1 MPKISAPAKRVG
13 VALCLT
19 ACLAGL
25 SLAQDET
32 QLTAN
37 RRLLPN
43 IGAGL
48 RAVKSGA
55 DGRTYVLASP
65 SPGLVAFDAQNK
77 QLFVIEGIAAG
88 EKSTHPPI
96 VFGED
101 CDVDGTGKIYVAD
114 RGANAIQVFSADGA
128 LLRSISVS
136 APISVAALPE
146 QEIAVA
152 TLREPHLVIVFDKN
166 GRDVREFGDPEQLT
180 ERLDLNRFL
189 NIGRLVSDAQGL
201 LYYAFSYTPEPTAR
215 RYDRHGYAGLDIRYT
230 ALGAAAE
237 AQAVRREI
245 LRQEKRRSAPVF
257 KRVLTAVGVD
267 RGNGEVWMAV
277 GNTLLHFDNEGT
289 RRDTYQLYTPAGAR
303 LEANTILV
311 GKDHLIIGSDPLGI
325 FEFDRPD
332 KKSVPQAKFS
342 SGTFATKQASRGIAT
357 SK

>member
-1 MPKISAPAKRVG
+1 LCIAGVLRIS
-13 VALCLT
+13 VALCLM
-19 ACLAGL
+19 A
-25 SLAQDET
+25 SLGSPAFAQDEE
-32 QLTAN
+32 QLSAN

-48 RAVKSGA
+48 RAVKSGP

-65 SPGLVAFDAQNK
+65 SPGLVVFDAQNK
-77 QLFVIEGIAAG
+77 QLFVIEGITPG

-101 CDVDGTGKIYVAD
+101 CDVDATGKIYVAD
-114 RGANAIQVFSADGA
+114 RGANAVQVFAPDGR

-136 APISVAALPE
+136 APVSVAALPE
-146 QEIAVA
+146 DEVAVA

-189 NIGRLVSDAQGL
+189 NIGRLITDAQGL
-201 LYYAFSYTPEPTAR
+201 LYYAFSYTPEPTVR
-215 RYDRHGYAGLDIRYT
+215 RYDRHGYAALDIRYT
-230 ALGAAAE
+230 ALDAAAE

-245 LRQEKRRSAPVF
+245 LKQEKRSGAPIF
-257 KRVLTAVGVD
+257 KRVLTAVGID
-267 RGNGEVWMAV
+267 RSNGEVWMAA

-289 RRDTYQLYTPAGAR
+289 RRDSYQLYTPAGAR
-303 LEANTILV
+303 LEANTILI
-311 GKDHLIIGSDPLGI
+311 GKDHLIIGNDPLGI

-332 KKSVPQAKFS
+332 KKSP
-342 SGTFATKQASRGIAT
+342 R
-357 SK
+357 

>member
-1 MPKISAPAKRVG
+1 MPLTSAASKRVA
-13 VALCLT
+13 VALCLM
-19 ACLAGL
+19 ACLAVL
-25 SLAQDET
+25 AFAQDED

-65 SPGLVAFDAQNK
+65 SPGLVAMDAQNK
-77 QLFVIEGIAAG
+77 QLFVIEGITPG

-101 CDVDGTGKIYVAD
+101 CDVDASGKIYVAD
-114 RGANAIQVFSADGA
+114 RGANAVQVFAADGKQ
-128 LLRSISVS
+128 LRSISVA

-146 QEIAVA
+146 EEVAVA

-166 GRDVREFGDPEQLT
+166 GRDVREFGDPEELT
-180 ERLDLNRFL
+180 GRLDLNRFL
-189 NIGRLVSDAQGL
+189 NIGRLITDAQGL
-201 LYYAFSYTPEPTAR
+201 LYYAFSYTPEPTVR
-215 RYDRHGYAGLDIRYT
+215 RYDRHGYAALDIRYT
-230 ALGAAAE
+230 ALDAAAE

-245 LRQEKRRSAPVF
+245 LRQEKRSGAPIF
-257 KRVLTAVGVD
+257 KRVLTGVGID
-267 RGNGEVWMAV
+267 RANGEVWMAV

-289 RRDTYQLYTPAGAR
+289 RRDSYQLYTPAGAR
-303 LEANTILV
+303 LEAHTILI
-311 GKDHLIIGSDPLGI
+311 GKDHLIIGNDPLGI

-332 KKSVPQAKFS
+332 KKS
-342 SGTFATKQASRGIAT
+342 SR
-357 SK
+357 